1 MLIWQL
7 ALQAILIAINAFFAS
22 AEIAIVSINDAKL
35 EKMAEE
41 GDKRAKKLIKLTE
54 QPTKFLSTIQV
65 AITLAGFLGSAFAAE
80 NFSDILVE
88 WVVGM
93 GVNIPVKTLDSI
105 AVILI
110 TLILSFLTIVLGEL
124 VPKRIAMKKA
134 ESMALSIGGVIS
146 FFSKIFSP
154 VVFILNASTN
164 GILRLFGID
173 PNEDDEEV
181 SEEEI
186 RMMVDVGEE
195 KGAIDAQEKEI
206 INNLFEFD
214 DLPIGDFVTHRT
226 DLTLL
231 WTEDSPL
238 VWENIILE
246 TRHSLYPVCGE
257 NVDDIVG
264 ILNIKDFFAIKP
276 EDRTQEN
283 IIKRAVKPAFF
294 VPENMKADVLFK
306 QMKTRRHRF
315 AIVLDEYGG
324 VLGAVT
330 LYDLLEQIVG
340 DFNVE
345 NVDGEPEGIKQTG
358 ENEWLVTG
366 NLSLEEIEEAIDGNL
381 PTEEYDTLGGLV
393 FEQKGFIPED
403 GTQFEIETE
412 WLYIKVLEIENH
424 RLEKA
429 VISKVLAEETED
441 DE

>member
-134 ESMALSIGGVIS
+134 EAMALSIGGVIS

-257 NVDDIVG
+257 SVDDIVG

-345 NVDGEPEGIKQTG
+345 NVEEEPEGIKQTG

>member
-7 ALQAILIAINAFFAS
+7 VLQAILIAINAFFAS
-22 AEIAIVSINDAKL
+22 AEIAVVSVNDAKL
-35 EKMAEE
+35 EKMAED
-41 GDKRAKKLIKLTE
+41 GDKRAKKLVKLTS

-80 NFSDILVE
+80 NFSDSLVG
-88 WVVGM
+88 WVLSM
-93 GVNIPVKTLDSI
+93 GVNIPAATLDSI

-124 VPKRIAMKKA
+124 VPKRLAMKNP
-134 ESMALSIGGVIS
+134 EGMALAIAGIIS
-146 FFSKIFSP
+146 LCAKLFSP
-154 VVFILNASTN
+154 IVFVLNASTN
-164 GILRLFGID
+164 GILRIFGID
-173 PNEDDEEV
+173 PNEQEEEV

-195 KGAIDAQEKEI
+195 KGTIDAQEKEI

-214 DLPIGDFVTHRT
+214 DLAIGDFVTHRT

-257 NVDDIVG
+257 SVDDIIG
-264 ILNIKDFFAIKP
+264 ILNIKDFFAIKAD
-276 EDRTQEN
+276 ERSQDN
-283 IIKRAVKPAFF
+283 IIKKAVKPAFF

-340 DFNVE
+340 DFDVE
-345 NVDGEPEGIKQTG
+345 GIEEEPEGIKEIG
-358 ENEWLVTG
+358 ENQWLVTG

-429 VISKVLAEETED
+429 VISKIITEEETD

>member
-7 ALQAILIAINAFFAS
+7 VLQAILIAINAFFAS
-22 AEIAIVSINDAKL
+22 AEIAVVSVNDAKL
-35 EKMAEE
+35 EKMAED
-41 GDKRAKKLIKLTE
+41 GDKRAKKLVKLTS

-80 NFSDILVE
+80 NFSDSLVG
-88 WVVGM
+88 WVLSM
-93 GVNIPVKTLDSI
+93 GVNIPAATLDSI

-124 VPKRIAMKKA
+124 VPKRLAMKNP
-134 ESMALSIGGVIS
+134 EGMALAIAGIIS
-146 FFSKIFSP
+146 LCAKLFSP
-154 VVFILNASTN
+154 IVFVLNASTN
-164 GILRLFGID
+164 GILRIFGID
-173 PNEDDEEV
+173 PNEQEEEV

-195 KGAIDAQEKEI
+195 KGTIDAREKEI

-214 DLPIGDFVTHRT
+214 DLAIGDFVTHRT

-257 NVDDIVG
+257 SVDDIIG
-264 ILNIKDFFAIKP
+264 ILNIKDFFAIKAD
-276 EDRTQEN
+276 ERSQDN
-283 IIKRAVKPAFF
+283 IIKKAVKPAFF

-340 DFNVE
+340 DFDVE
-345 NVDGEPEGIKQTG
+345 GIEEEPEGIKEIG
-358 ENEWLVTG
+358 ENQWLVTG

-429 VISKVLAEETED
+429 VISKIITEEETD

>member
-41 GDKRAKKLIKLTE
+41 GDKRAKKLVKLTE

-65 AITLAGFLGSAFAAE
+65 AITLAGFMGSAFAAE
-80 NFSDILVE
+80 NFSDMLVE
-88 WVVGM
+88 WVLSL
-93 GVNIPVKTLDSI
+93 GVNIPAATLDSI
-105 AVILI
+105 AVVVI
-110 TLILSFLTIVLGEL
+110 TIILSFLTIVLGEL

-134 ESMALSIGGVIS
+134 EGMALSIAGIIT

-173 PNEDDEEV
+173 PNEEEEEV

-195 KGAIDAQEKEI
+195 KGTIDAQEKEI

-246 TRHSLYPVCGE
+246 TRHSIYPICGE
-257 NVDDIVG
+257 SVDDIIG
-264 ILNIKDFFAIKP
+264 ILNIKDFFAIKAD
-276 EDRTQEN
+276 ERSQDN
-283 IIKRAVKPAFF
+283 IIKKAVKPAFF

-340 DFNVE
+340 DFDVE
-345 NVDGEPEGIKQTG
+345 GIDEEPEGIKEIG
-358 ENEWLVTG
+358 ENQWLVTG

-429 VISKVLAEETED
+429 VISKIITEEETD

>member
-41 GDKRAKKLIKLTE
+41 GDKRAKKLVKLTE

-65 AITLAGFLGSAFAAE
+65 AITLAGFMGSAFAAE
-80 NFSDILVE
+80 NFSDMLVE
-88 WVVGM
+88 WVLSM
-93 GVNIPVKTLDSI
+93 GVNIPAATLDSI
-105 AVILI
+105 AVVVI
-110 TLILSFLTIVLGEL
+110 TIILSFLTIVLGEL

-134 ESMALSIGGVIS
+134 ENMALSIAGIIT

-173 PNEDDEEV
+173 PNEEEEEV

-195 KGAIDAQEKEI
+195 KGTIDAQEKEI

-214 DLPIGDFVTHRT
+214 DLAIGDFVTHRT

-257 NVDDIVG
+257 SVDDIIG

-276 EDRTQEN
+276 ENRTQEV
-283 IIKRAVKPAFF
+283 ILKKAVKPAFF

-340 DFNVE
+340 DFDVE
-345 NVDGEPEGIKQTG
+345 GIEEEPEGIKETG

-366 NLSLEEIEEAIDGNL
+366 NPSLEEIEEAIDGNL

-429 VISKVLAEETED
+429 VISKIITEEETD

>member
-41 GDKRAKKLIKLTE
+41 GDKRAKKLLKLTE

>member
-164 GILRLFGID
+164 
-173 PNEDDEEV
+173 
-181 SEEEI
+181 
-186 RMMVDVGEE
+186 
-195 KGAIDAQEKEI
+195 
-206 INNLFEFD
+206 INNFSSCNF
-214 DLPIGDFVTHRT
+214 
-226 DLTLL
+226 
-231 WTEDSPL
+231 
-238 VWENIILE
+238 II
-246 TRHSLYPVCGE
+246 
-257 NVDDIVG
+257 
-264 ILNIKDFFAIKP
+264 
-276 EDRTQEN
+276 
-283 IIKRAVKPAFF
+283 
-294 VPENMKADVLFK
+294 
-306 QMKTRRHRF
+306 
-315 AIVLDEYGG
+315 
-324 VLGAVT
+324 
-330 LYDLLEQIVG
+330 
-340 DFNVE
+340 
-345 NVDGEPEGIKQTG
+345 
-358 ENEWLVTG
+358 
-366 NLSLEEIEEAIDGNL
+366 
-381 PTEEYDTLGGLV
+381 
-393 FEQKGFIPED
+393 
-403 GTQFEIETE
+403 
-412 WLYIKVLEIENH
+412 
-424 RLEKA
+424 
-429 VISKVLAEETED
+429 
-441 DE
+441 

>member
-7 ALQAILIAINAFFAS
+7 VLQAILIAINAFFAS

-80 NFSDILVE
+80 NFSDILVYFAIE
-88 WVVGM
+88 K
-93 GVNIPVKTLDSI
+93 GVAIPAATLDSI
-105 AVILI
+105 AVVLI
-110 TLILSFLTIVLGEL
+110 TLILSFVTIVLGEL
-124 VPKRIAMKKA
+124 VPKRMAMKKA
-134 ESMALSIGGVIS
+134 EEMALSIVGIVT

-154 VVFILNASTN
+154 VVFILNATTN
-164 GILRLFGID
+164 GILTLFGVD
-173 PNEDDEEV
+173 PHEDDEEV

-195 KGAIDAQEKEI
+195 KGTIEAHEKEI

-214 DLPIGDFVTHRT
+214 DLAIGDFVTHRT
-226 DLTLL
+226 DLEIL
-231 WTEDSPL
+231 WTEDPPAL
-238 VWENIILE
+238 WETIILE

-257 NVDDIVG
+257 SVDDIVG
-264 ILNIKDFFAIKP
+264 ILDIKDFFAIKP
-276 EDRTQEN
+276 EHRSQER
-283 IIKRAVKPAFF
+283 IIRDAVKPAFF

-315 AIVLDEYGG
+315 AVVLDEYGG
-324 VLGAVT
+324 MLGAVT

-340 DFNVE
+340 DFDME
-345 NVDGEPEGIKQTG
+345 TDGEPEGIKQTG
-358 ENEWLVTG
+358 ENEWLVMG

-412 WLYIKVLEIENH
+412 WLFVKVLEIQNH

-429 VISKVLAEETED
+429 VISKIIEETTED

>member
-41 GDKRAKKLIKLTE
+41 GDKRAKKLIKLTA

-134 ESMALSIGGVIS
+134 EAMALSIGGVIS

-238 VWENIILE
+238 VWESIILE

-345 NVDGEPEGIKQTG
+345 NVEEEPEGIKKTG

-429 VISKVLAEETED
+429 VISKVLTEETED

>member
-7 ALQAILIAINAFFAS
+7 VLQAVLIAINAFFAS
-22 AEIAIVSINDAKL
+22 AEIAVVSVNDAKL
-35 EKMAEE
+35 EKMAED
-41 GDKRAKKLIKLTE
+41 GDKRAKKLVKLTS

-80 NFSDILVE
+80 NFSDSLVS
-88 WVVGM
+88 WVLSM
-93 GVNIPVKTLDSI
+93 GVNIPAATLDSI

-124 VPKRIAMKKA
+124 VPKRLAMKNP
-134 ESMALSIGGVIS
+134 EGMALAIAGIIS
-146 FFSKIFSP
+146 LCARLFSP
-154 VVFILNASTN
+154 IVFVLNASTN
-164 GILRLFGID
+164 GILRIFGID
-173 PNEDDEEV
+173 PNQEEEEV

-195 KGAIDAQEKEI
+195 KGTIDAQEKEI

-214 DLPIGDFVTHRT
+214 DLAIGDFVTHRT

-257 NVDDIVG
+257 SVDDIIG

-276 EDRTQEN
+276 ENRTQEV
-283 IIKRAVKPAFF
+283 ILKKAVKPAFF

-306 QMKTRRHRF
+306 QMKTRKHRF

-340 DFNVE
+340 DFDVE
-345 NVDGEPEGIKQTG
+345 GIEEEPEGIKEIG
-358 ENEWLVTG
+358 ENQWLVTG

-429 VISKVLAEETED
+429 VISKIITEEETD

>member
-41 GDKRAKKLIKLTE
+41 GDKRAKKLLKLTE

-345 NVDGEPEGIKQTG
+345 NVEEEPEGIKQTG

-429 VISKVLAEETED
+429 VISKILTEETED

>member
-7 ALQAILIAINAFFAS
+7 VLQAVLIAINAFFAS
-22 AEIAIVSINDAKL
+22 AEIAVVSVNDAKL

-41 GDKRAKKLIKLTE
+41 GDKRAKKLVKLTS

-80 NFSDILVE
+80 NFSDSLVG
-88 WVVGM
+88 WVLSM
-93 GVNIPVKTLDSI
+93 GVNIPAATLDSI

-124 VPKRIAMKKA
+124 VPKRLAMKNP
-134 ESMALSIGGVIS
+134 EGMALAIAGIIS
-146 FFSKIFSP
+146 LCAKLFSP
-154 VVFILNASTN
+154 IVFVLNASTN
-164 GILRLFGID
+164 GILRIFGID
-173 PNEDDEEV
+173 PNEQEEEV

-195 KGAIDAQEKEI
+195 KGTIDAQEKEI

-214 DLPIGDFVTHRT
+214 DLAIGDFVTHRT

-257 NVDDIVG
+257 SVDDIIG

-276 EDRTQEN
+276 ENRTQEV
-283 IIKRAVKPAFF
+283 ILKKAVKPAFF

-340 DFNVE
+340 DFDVE
-345 NVDGEPEGIKQTG
+345 GIEEEPEGIKEIG
-358 ENEWLVTG
+358 ENQWLVTG

-429 VISKVLAEETED
+429 VISKIITEEETD

>member
-134 ESMALSIGGVIS
+134 EAMALSIGGVIS

-345 NVDGEPEGIKQTG
+345 NVEEEPEGIKQTG

>member
-345 NVDGEPEGIKQTG
+345 NVEEEPEGIKQTG

-429 VISKVLAEETED
+429 VISKVLTEETED

>member
-429 VISKVLAEETED
+429 VISKILTEETED